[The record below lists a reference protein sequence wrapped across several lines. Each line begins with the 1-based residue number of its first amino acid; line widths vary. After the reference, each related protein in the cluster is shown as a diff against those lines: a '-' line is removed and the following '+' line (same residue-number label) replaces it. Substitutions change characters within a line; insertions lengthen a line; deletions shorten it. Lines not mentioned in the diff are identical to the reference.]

1 MRLLA
6 VLACLMFASPSD
18 AQVQDLHSRWDAILA
33 KYLSGHPDGVNRFD
47 YAALRDAPADRAVL
61 EDYID
66 ALEAAA
72 PSVMG
77 ADEAFAY
84 WANLYNAVTVRL
96 IVQEAP
102 ETSIREI
109 RPRLWSIGPWGVERV
124 SVEGKDLSLDDIEHD
139 IMRPMFEAAM
149 VHYAVNCASIG
160 CPNLKPTAW
169 RAATLDADLDAAAR
183 AYVNHPRGVT
193 VNENGL
199 VVSRI
204 YRWFR
209 EDFGASDEGV
219 IEHLLRFAEPE
230 LAEAIEANPDIVGHE
245 YDWALNRP

>member
-6 VLACLMFASPSD
+6 VLAYLLLAWP
-18 AQVQDLHSRWDAILA
+18 AAAEEPDLHSPWDVILST
-33 KYLSGHPDGVNRFD
+33 YLSEPADGVNRFD
-47 YAALRDAPADRAVL
+47 YAALRNTPADRAVL

-72 PSVMG
+72 PSQMSE
-77 ADEAFAY
+77 DEAFAY

-96 IVQEAP
+96 IVVEAP

-109 RPRLWSIGPWGVERV
+109 RPRFWSIGPWGVERV
-124 SVEGKDLSLDDIEHD
+124 TVEGKDLSLDDIEHD

-193 VNENGL
+193 VSENGL

-209 EDFGASDEGV
+209 EDFGASEEGV

-230 LAEAIEANPDIVGHE
+230 LAAAIEADPYIVGHE

>member
-6 VLACLMFASPSD
+6 LLACLIMVSPTA
-18 AQVQDLHSRWDAILA
+18 AQEPDLHSPWDDILA
-33 KYLSGHPDGVNRFD
+33 KYLSEHPDGVNRFD
-47 YAALRDAPADRAVL
+47 YAALRDAPSDRAVL

-72 PSVMG
+72 PSDMSE
-77 ADEAFAY
+77 DEAFAY

-96 IVQEAP
+96 IVVEAP

-109 RPRLWSIGPWGVERV
+109 RPRFWSIGPWGVERV
-124 SVEGKDLSLDDIEHD
+124 TVEGEDLSLDNIEHD
-139 IMRPMFEAAM
+139 IMRPTFKAAM

-169 RAATLDADLDAAAR
+169 RAEGLDAELEAAAR

-193 VNENGL
+193 VTEDGL

-209 EDFGASDEGV
+209 EDFGDSEEGV
-219 IEHLLRFAEPE
+219 IEHLLRFADPQ
-230 LAEAIEANPDIVGHE
+230 LAAQIEANPDIADHK